1 MTAVDDFYAN
11 LSVIVSAVESKDLG
25 ALAFAGEVGSKVLVI
40 AAAGDFEKRL
50 NAIIAAAY
58 QQRSVEGHLIN
69 FVEKQALEMKFHT
82 LFDWKAPN
90 ANKFLK
96 LFGDAMVAT
105 VSVQLKED
113 PYKTQME
120 DFIGIVR
127 RRNIIAHEGL
137 AEASI
142 DLTYAEA
149 YAKYRSA
156 LQFLNFI
163 QINVLKI
170 PNPAPAAASA
180 HP

>member
-25 ALAFAGEVGSKVLVI
+25 ALAFAGEVGSKVLII

-50 NAIIAAAY
+50 GAIITAAY
-58 QQRSVEGHLIN
+58 QQRSVEGHLVHFI
-69 FVEKQALEMKFHT
+69 EKQALEMKFHT

-96 LFGDAMVAT
+96 LFGEDMAAT
-105 VSVQLKED
+105 VSPQLKDD

-127 RRNIIAHEGL
+127 RRNTIAHEGL

-142 DLTYAEA
+142 DLTYAET
-149 YAKYRSA
+149 YEKYRNA

-163 QINVLKI
+163 QINVLKF
-170 PNPAPAAASA
+170 PNPLPAVA
-180 HP
+180 

>member
-1 MTAVDDFYAN
+1 MTAVDDFYSN

-25 ALAFAGEVGSKVLVI
+25 ALAFAGEVGSKVLII

-50 NAIIAAAY
+50 CSIISTAY
-58 QQRSVEGHLIN
+58 RQRAVDGHLVS

-82 LFDWKAPN
+82 LFDWKSPN

-96 LFGDAMVAT
+96 LFGDAMAT
-105 VSVQLKED
+105 SVSDQLKEE

-127 RRNIIAHEGL
+127 WRNTISHEGL
-137 AEASI
+137 AEASV

-149 YAKYRSA
+149 YDKYRNA
-156 LQFLNFI
+156 LQFLNFL
-163 QINVLKI
+163 QLNVLRF
-170 PNPAPAAASA
+170 PNPLPAAS
-180 HP
+180 